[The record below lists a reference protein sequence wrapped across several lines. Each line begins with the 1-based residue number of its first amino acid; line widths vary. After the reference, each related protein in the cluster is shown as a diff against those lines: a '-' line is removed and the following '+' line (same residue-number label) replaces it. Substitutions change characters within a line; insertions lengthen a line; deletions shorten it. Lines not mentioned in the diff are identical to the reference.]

1 MLSKKNKIIAGT
13 VAAVLVVAGGAFAI
27 VKSNSSDL
35 KLKEEAIEVE
45 YGKAV
50 STKAEDYLDL
60 SKVEDKEAYLKDVT
74 VTKDT
79 KLEKGKKYE
88 ALGDYEVVIKDKED
102 EATVKVTVKD
112 TTKPKFNKVDKIET
126 FKGEKVNYKKF
137 VKAKDLQKV
146 TLSFDDK
153 EVKLSK
159 TGNYLLKVTA
169 TDASDNKAEKVIAG
183 LVVAGGAFAIVKS
196 NSSDLKLKDKE
207 VEVEYGKAV
216 STNPED
222 YLDLEKV
229 KDKEAYLKDVT
240 VIKDTKLEKG
250 KKYEAL
256 GDYEVV
262 IKDKE
267 DEATVKVTVK
277 DTTKPKFNKVDK
289 IETFKGEKI
298 NYKKFIKAK
307 DLQKVKLAFDDKE
320 VKLSKT
326 GKYVLKV
333 TATDLSDNKAEKEIK
348 VIVKAKPKTNSNEK
362 IETVVDKKGNVVSKV
377 VDKDSS
383 SSSSTNVNRPSK
395 VIVKAKPKTNSN
407 EKIETVVDKKGN
419 VVSKVVDKDSSSSS
433 STNVNRP
440 SSKPSRPSYNKP
452 SSNNG
457 SGSST
462 NVNRPSNKPSKP
474 HKPSKPSKPSK
485 PAVCKHPGCH
495 PAYGGFTY
503 SDCSSTNVNRPSNKP
518 SKPHKPSKPS
528 KPSKPAVCKHPGCH
542 PAYGGFTYSDSQIE
556 DWAFAYFE
564 KVGSG
569 GTYGVAWCPECDKM
583 YISYFN

>member
-1 MLSKKNKIIAGT
+1 MISKKNKIIAG
-13 VAAVLVVAGGAFAI
+13 V
-27 VKSNSSDL
+27 
-35 KLKEEAIEVE
+35 
-45 YGKAV
+45 
-50 STKAEDYLDL
+50 
-60 SKVEDKEAYLKDVT
+60 
-74 VTKDT
+74 
-79 KLEKGKKYE
+79 
-88 ALGDYEVVIKDKED
+88 
-102 EATVKVTVKD
+102 
-112 TTKPKFNKVDKIET
+112 
-126 FKGEKVNYKKF
+126 
-137 VKAKDLQKV
+137 
-146 TLSFDDK
+146 
-153 EVKLSK
+153 
-159 TGNYLLKVTA
+159 
-169 TDASDNKAEKVIAG
+169 VIAG

-240 VIKDTKLEKG
+240 VTKDTKLEKG

-383 SSSSTNVNRPSK
+383 SSVQNSS
-395 VIVKAKPKTNSN
+395 
-407 EKIETVVDKKGN
+407 
-419 VVSKVVDKDSSSSS
+419 
-433 STNVNRP
+433 NRP

-457 SGSST
+457 SSSST
-462 NVNRPSNKPSKP
+462 NVNRPSHKPSRP
-474 HKPSKPSKPSK
+474 HKPSKPSKPQS
-485 PAVCKHPGCH
+485 CGSRHDGYR
-495 PAYGGFTY
+495 PAYGGWTKSY
-503 SDCSSTNVNRPSNKP
+503 AQLENW
-518 SKPHKPSKPS
+518 
-528 KPSKPAVCKHPGCH
+528 AWE
-542 PAYGGFTYSDSQIE
+542 YIE
-556 DWAFAYFE
+556 KTHGKYAAW
-564 KVGSG
+564 
-569 GTYGVAWCPECDKM
+569 GVHECGRCGAM
-583 YISYFN
+583 CINLFY

>member
-1 MLSKKNKIIAGT
+1 MISKKNKIIAG
-13 VAAVLVVAGGAFAI
+13 V
-27 VKSNSSDL
+27 
-35 KLKEEAIEVE
+35 
-45 YGKAV
+45 
-50 STKAEDYLDL
+50 
-60 SKVEDKEAYLKDVT
+60 
-74 VTKDT
+74 
-79 KLEKGKKYE
+79 
-88 ALGDYEVVIKDKED
+88 
-102 EATVKVTVKD
+102 
-112 TTKPKFNKVDKIET
+112 
-126 FKGEKVNYKKF
+126 
-137 VKAKDLQKV
+137 
-146 TLSFDDK
+146 
-153 EVKLSK
+153 
-159 TGNYLLKVTA
+159 
-169 TDASDNKAEKVIAG
+169 VIAG

-240 VIKDTKLEKG
+240 VTKDTKLEKG

-383 SSSSTNVNRPSK
+383 SSVQNSSN
-395 VIVKAKPKTNSN
+395 NS
-407 EKIETVVDKKGN
+407 
-419 VVSKVVDKDSSSSS
+419 
-433 STNVNRP
+433 NRP

-457 SGSST
+457 SSSSN
-462 NVNRPSNKPSKP
+462 NVNRPSHKPSRP

-495 PAYGGFTY
+495 PAYGGFTN
-503 SDCSSTNVNRPSNKP
+503 SDI
-518 SKPHKPSKPS
+518 
-528 KPSKPAVCKHPGCH
+528 
-542 PAYGGFTYSDSQIE
+542 QIE
-556 DWAFAYFE
+556 DWAEEALLAG
-564 KVGSG
+564 KWSG
-569 GTYGVAWCPECDKM
+569 GNYGVGFCPHCDKM

>member
-1 MLSKKNKIIAGT
+1 MVSKKNKIIAS
-13 VAAVLVVAGGAFAI
+13 V
-27 VKSNSSDL
+27 
-35 KLKEEAIEVE
+35 
-45 YGKAV
+45 
-50 STKAEDYLDL
+50 
-60 SKVEDKEAYLKDVT
+60 
-74 VTKDT
+74 
-79 KLEKGKKYE
+79 
-88 ALGDYEVVIKDKED
+88 
-102 EATVKVTVKD
+102 
-112 TTKPKFNKVDKIET
+112 
-126 FKGEKVNYKKF
+126 
-137 VKAKDLQKV
+137 
-146 TLSFDDK
+146 
-153 EVKLSK
+153 
-159 TGNYLLKVTA
+159 
-169 TDASDNKAEKVIAG
+169 VIAG
-183 LVVAGGAFAIVKS
+183 LVVAGSAFAIVKS

-229 KDKEAYLKDVT
+229 KDKDTYLKEVT
-240 VIKDTKLEKG
+240 VTKDTKLEKG

-307 DLQKVKLAFDDKE
+307 DLQKVKLAFDEKE

-383 SSSSTNVNRPSK
+383 SSVQNSSN
-395 VIVKAKPKTNSN
+395 
-407 EKIETVVDKKGN
+407 
-419 VVSKVVDKDSSSSS
+419 
-433 STNVNRP
+433 
-440 SSKPSRPSYNKP
+440 SKPSRPSYNKP

-457 SGSST
+457 SSSST

-474 HKPSKPSKPSK
+474 HKPSKPSKPSNDNPIFIGLGNSGWK
-485 PAVCKHPGCH
+485 GEKNTLYNRAEKECLDENSKWYMC
-495 PAYGGFTY
+495 GFEMWTI
-503 SDCSSTNVNRPSNKP
+503 DKNGTIWTVNFYR
-518 SKPHKPSKPS
+518 
-528 KPSKPAVCKHPGCH
+528 
-542 PAYGGFTYSDSQIE
+542 
-556 DWAFAYFE
+556 
-564 KVGSG
+564 
-569 GTYGVAWCPECDKM
+569 
-583 YISYFN
+583 

>member
-1 MLSKKNKIIAGT
+1 MVSKKNKIIAG
-13 VAAVLVVAGGAFAI
+13 V
-27 VKSNSSDL
+27 
-35 KLKEEAIEVE
+35 
-45 YGKAV
+45 
-50 STKAEDYLDL
+50 
-60 SKVEDKEAYLKDVT
+60 
-74 VTKDT
+74 
-79 KLEKGKKYE
+79 
-88 ALGDYEVVIKDKED
+88 
-102 EATVKVTVKD
+102 
-112 TTKPKFNKVDKIET
+112 
-126 FKGEKVNYKKF
+126 
-137 VKAKDLQKV
+137 
-146 TLSFDDK
+146 
-153 EVKLSK
+153 
-159 TGNYLLKVTA
+159 
-169 TDASDNKAEKVIAG
+169 VIAG

-240 VIKDTKLEKG
+240 VTKDTKLEKG

-383 SSSSTNVNRPSK
+383 SSSSTNVNRPS
-395 VIVKAKPKTNSN
+395 
-407 EKIETVVDKKGN
+407 
-419 VVSKVVDKDSSSSS
+419 
-433 STNVNRP
+433 
-440 SSKPSRPSYNKP
+440 
-452 SSNNG
+452 
-457 SGSST
+457 
-462 NVNRPSNKPSKP
+462 
-474 HKPSKPSKPSK
+474 
-485 PAVCKHPGCH
+485 
-495 PAYGGFTY
+495 
-503 SDCSSTNVNRPSNKP
+503 NKP

>member
-1 MLSKKNKIIAGT
+1 MVSKKNKIIAG
-13 VAAVLVVAGGAFAI
+13 V
-27 VKSNSSDL
+27 
-35 KLKEEAIEVE
+35 
-45 YGKAV
+45 
-50 STKAEDYLDL
+50 
-60 SKVEDKEAYLKDVT
+60 
-74 VTKDT
+74 
-79 KLEKGKKYE
+79 
-88 ALGDYEVVIKDKED
+88 
-102 EATVKVTVKD
+102 
-112 TTKPKFNKVDKIET
+112 
-126 FKGEKVNYKKF
+126 
-137 VKAKDLQKV
+137 
-146 TLSFDDK
+146 
-153 EVKLSK
+153 
-159 TGNYLLKVTA
+159 
-169 TDASDNKAEKVIAG
+169 VIAG

-240 VIKDTKLEKG
+240 VTKDTKLEKG

-383 SSSSTNVNRPSK
+383 SSSSTNVNRPS
-395 VIVKAKPKTNSN
+395 
-407 EKIETVVDKKGN
+407 
-419 VVSKVVDKDSSSSS
+419 
-433 STNVNRP
+433 
-440 SSKPSRPSYNKP
+440 SKPSRPSYNKP

-457 SGSST
+457 SSSSHK
-462 NVNRPSNKPSKP
+462 PSKPNKPSKP
-474 HKPSKPSKPSK
+474 QDSNPIIMSLGNTGWKGSKETMQARAEREWDSETGKWSYRK
-485 PAVCKHPGCH
+485 WSRYEMWTIDKNG
-495 PAYGGFTY
+495 TIW
-503 SDCSSTNVNRPSNKP
+503 TVNFYR
-518 SKPHKPSKPS
+518 
-528 KPSKPAVCKHPGCH
+528 
-542 PAYGGFTYSDSQIE
+542 
-556 DWAFAYFE
+556 
-564 KVGSG
+564 
-569 GTYGVAWCPECDKM
+569 
-583 YISYFN
+583 

>member
-1 MLSKKNKIIAGT
+1 MVSKKNKIIAG
-13 VAAVLVVAGGAFAI
+13 V
-27 VKSNSSDL
+27 
-35 KLKEEAIEVE
+35 
-45 YGKAV
+45 
-50 STKAEDYLDL
+50 
-60 SKVEDKEAYLKDVT
+60 
-74 VTKDT
+74 
-79 KLEKGKKYE
+79 
-88 ALGDYEVVIKDKED
+88 
-102 EATVKVTVKD
+102 
-112 TTKPKFNKVDKIET
+112 
-126 FKGEKVNYKKF
+126 
-137 VKAKDLQKV
+137 
-146 TLSFDDK
+146 
-153 EVKLSK
+153 
-159 TGNYLLKVTA
+159 
-169 TDASDNKAEKVIAG
+169 VIAG

-240 VIKDTKLEKG
+240 VTKDTKLEKG

-307 DLQKVKLAFDDKE
+307 DLQKVKLDFDDKE

-383 SSSSTNVNRPSK
+383 SSSSTNVNRPS
-395 VIVKAKPKTNSN
+395 
-407 EKIETVVDKKGN
+407 
-419 VVSKVVDKDSSSSS
+419 
-433 STNVNRP
+433 
-440 SSKPSRPSYNKP
+440 SKPSRPSYNKP

-457 SGSST
+457 SSSSN
-462 NVNRPSNKPSKP
+462 NVNRPSHKPSRP
-474 HKPSKPSKPSK
+474 HKPSKPSKPQVCRHGGMK
-485 PAVCKHPGCH
+485 PVIGGWTKSYAKLDDWFWDYIMSHDTGSSYGIYECTGC
-495 PAYGGFTY
+495 GMMCI
-503 SDCSSTNVNRPSNKP
+503 SC
-518 SKPHKPSKPS
+518 
-528 KPSKPAVCKHPGCH
+528 
-542 PAYGGFTYSDSQIE
+542 IE
-556 DWAFAYFE
+556 
-564 KVGSG
+564 
-569 GTYGVAWCPECDKM
+569 
-583 YISYFN
+583 

>member
-1 MLSKKNKIIAGT
+1 MVSKKNKIIAG
-13 VAAVLVVAGGAFAI
+13 V
-27 VKSNSSDL
+27 
-35 KLKEEAIEVE
+35 
-45 YGKAV
+45 
-50 STKAEDYLDL
+50 
-60 SKVEDKEAYLKDVT
+60 
-74 VTKDT
+74 
-79 KLEKGKKYE
+79 
-88 ALGDYEVVIKDKED
+88 
-102 EATVKVTVKD
+102 
-112 TTKPKFNKVDKIET
+112 
-126 FKGEKVNYKKF
+126 
-137 VKAKDLQKV
+137 
-146 TLSFDDK
+146 
-153 EVKLSK
+153 
-159 TGNYLLKVTA
+159 
-169 TDASDNKAEKVIAG
+169 VIAG

-240 VIKDTKLEKG
+240 VTKDTKLEKG

-307 DLQKVKLAFDDKE
+307 DLQKVKLDFDDKE

-333 TATDLSDNKAEKEIK
+333 TATDLSDNKAEKEI
-348 VIVKAKPKTNSNEK
+348 
-362 IETVVDKKGNVVSKV
+362 
-377 VDKDSS
+377 
-383 SSSSTNVNRPSK
+383 K

-503 SDCSSTNVNRPSNKP
+503 SD
-518 SKPHKPSKPS
+518 
-528 KPSKPAVCKHPGCH
+528 
-542 PAYGGFTYSDSQIE
+542 SQIE